1 MCTVGRTLAA
11 QSGTGRVTC
20 GRLPR
25 SKFHK
30 KDFVQNQLSPG
41 IHFQSN
47 DWDCLATSNYTGS
60 NSPGRN
66 SPAKNSP
73 AKNYPGRSYPGR
85 SYPDRNYQARSYP
98 GRKYPGRTPPCR
110 KSADFVL
117 VLVLGQ
123 EVAGPQQRLLQLRPR
138 AGPAGRLGGQPCNI
152 ACSSGRDGTIIAG
165 GS

>member
-1 MCTVGRTLAA
+1 MCTFGCTKPGQTLGA

-41 IHFQSN
+41 IHLQSC
-47 DWDCLATSNYTGS
+47 DWDCLATSNY
-60 NSPGRN
+60 
-66 SPAKNSP
+66 PAR
-73 AKNYPGRSYPGR
+73 NYPGKI
-85 SYPDRNYQARSYP
+85 YPDRNYP
-98 GRKYPGRTPPCR
+98 GRNPPSR
-110 KSADFVL
+110 KRAVLVL

-123 EVAGPQQRLLQLRPR
+123 EVAGPQQRLLKLRPR
-138 AGPAGRLGGQPCNI
+138 AGPAGGLGGQTCNM
-152 ACSSGRDGTIIAG
+152 AYGSRRDGTLIAG